1 MSVICA
7 VKFADGV
14 VTRMTVF
21 DYSGDVLDIGRALSL
36 AVAAYENRMKRPPP
50 LITTP
55 ESIAGAP
62 DILGYQ
68 WMTADGKISSMT
80 TAAEY
85 KRTLLFMSMFAALG
99 DKHGNDDK
107 PNNDGEPT
115 TPHRGRRRRRPR
127 PRSTAE
133 WEELNRRRDLRKL
146 AQAKPEL
153 RHEILNTFERC
164 PCCDRSLD
172 HSKDGGKAAVAINA
186 MAGEGHE
193 GVPHA

>member
-21 DYSGDVLDIGRALSL
+21 DYSGDSLDIGRALAL

-68 WMTADGKISSMT
+68 WMAADGKISSMT

-99 DKHGNDDK
+99 DKRGNDDK
-107 PNNDGEPT
+107 PGNGGEPT
-115 TPHRGRRRRRPR
+115 TPHDHGRRRKRPR

-133 WEELNRRRDLRKL
+133 WEELNRSRDLRRL
-146 AQAKPEL
+146 ARAEPPLRREL
-153 RHEILNTFERC
+153 LKTFDIC
-164 PCCDRSLD
+164 PCCECRLARPGKDAVGDGLD
-172 HSKDGGKAAVAINA
+172 NRGNS
-186 MAGEGHE
+186 
-193 GVPHA
+193 PLRT